1 MSYAFDL
8 KTLRNNLN
16 LTQSQLAEKIGV
28 NLATVWRWENEGI
41 PTRGTARAYLE
52 KLAKEAAR
60 DADAA

>member
-52 KLAKEAAR
+52 KLAKEAAQ
-60 DADAA
+60 